1 MIWRANERRRSLAM
15 TLQGDAHMADKSMGG
30 GKQPPQKGGGGFSGD
45 KKQAGGPGAKPVDVK
60 PDFKGGGGKGGGG
73 KK

>member
-1 MIWRANERRRSLAM
+1 
-15 TLQGDAHMADKSMGG
+15 MADKGMGG

-45 KKQAGGPGAKPVDVK
+45 KKQAGGAGAKPLDGK
-60 PDFKGGGGKGGGG
+60 PDFKGGG

>member
-1 MIWRANERRRSLAM
+1 
-15 TLQGDAHMADKSMGG
+15 MADKNMGG
-30 GKQPPQKGGGGFSGD
+30 GKQPQKGGGGFSGD

-60 PDFKGGGGKGGGG
+60 PDFKGGGSGKGGGG